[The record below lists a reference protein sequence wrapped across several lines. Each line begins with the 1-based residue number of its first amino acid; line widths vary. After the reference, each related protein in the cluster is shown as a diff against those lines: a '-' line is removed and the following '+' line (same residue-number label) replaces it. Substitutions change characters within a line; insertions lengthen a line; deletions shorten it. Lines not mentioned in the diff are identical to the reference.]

1 MFFLRPELLWHFAC
15 LLDVLNPSDQIQEA
29 LPTAAEVIQEAW
41 GRGSASHRQSEVS
54 AVSGWQ
60 TGALRGA
67 SKKSVFRSR
76 KRERE
81 GPGHEKDAF

>member
-15 LLDVLNPSDQIQEA
+15 LLDALNPSDQIQEA
-29 LPTAAEVIQEAW
+29 LPTAAEVVQEAW
-41 GRGSASHRQSEVS
+41 RCGPPSHRQSKVS

-60 TGALRGA
+60 AGASRGA
-67 SKKSVFRSR
+67 PKKSGFRRR

>member
-1 MFFLRPELLWHFAC
+1 MFFLRPELLRYFAC
-15 LLDVLNPSDQIQEA
+15 LLDVLNPSDPIQEA

-41 GRGSASHRQSEVS
+41 GRGPSSHRQSKVS

-60 TGALRGA
+60 AGALRGA
-67 SKKSVFRSR
+67 PKKSGFRSR